1 MTTDASIQ
9 PASPDRGYLPFVKMQ
24 GTGNDFMVVDAVTYA
39 LDLDWPRLAQATAD
53 RHFGVGHD
61 GLLVITRDPTSG
73 RLRMRMYNPDG
84 TEDMCGNGLRCVAR
98 YAVERGLARERSLVI
113 DTLSG
118 PRAVEVLADGR
129 VSVHMGPVPFVRSG
143 TVETPAG
150 RFAYVLLRPGTPH
163 AVLLQTEVPD
173 DELFLAAGPA
183 IEHSPEFP
191 ERVSVMWAVPQ
202 GSHLLGLRIWERS
215 VGETLGCGTGACA
228 AAVAALHAGVVEEP
242 VTVRSRGGDL
252 VIARDPAA
260 PDAVIMTGPAELV
273 YEGRYPLAEGLMR

>member
-1 MTTDASIQ
+1 MSTETSIQ
-9 PASPDRGYLPFVKMQ
+9 TTSPGRAFLPFVKMQ
-24 GTGNDFMVVDAVTYA
+24 GTGNDFMVVDAVTHP
-39 LDLDWPRLAQATAD
+39 LDLDWPWLAQATAD
-53 RHFGVGHD
+53 RHFAVGHD
-61 GLLVITRDPTSG
+61 GLLVISRDPASG

-98 YAVERGLARERSLVI
+98 YAVDRGLAAQRSLVI

-118 PRAVEVLADGR
+118 PRQIDVLADGR

-143 TVETPAG
+143 TVETPVG

-163 AVLLQTEVPD
+163 AILLQTELPD
-173 DELFLAAGPA
+173 DELFQAAGPA

-191 ERVSVMWAVPQ
+191 ERVSVMWAVAQ
-202 GSHLLGLRIWERS
+202 GPHLLRLRIWERS

-228 AAVAALHAGVVEEP
+228 AAVAALRAGVVEEP

-252 VIARDPAA
+252 LIARDPVAS
-260 PDAVIMTGPAELV
+260 DSVIMTGSAEFI
-273 YEGRYPLAEGLMR
+273 YEGRYPLPERSMR

>member
-1 MTTDASIQ
+1 MNTEASLLK
-9 PASPDRGYLPFVKMQ
+9 PPGLRYLPFVKMQ
-24 GTGNDFMVVDAVTYA
+24 GTGNDFMVVDAVTHA
-39 LDLDWPRLAQATAD
+39 LDLDWPRLAQETAD

-61 GLLVITRDPTSG
+61 GLLVITRDPASG

-98 YAVERGLARERSLVI
+98 YAVERGLSPQRSLVI

-118 PRAVEVLADGR
+118 PRVVEVLADGR
-129 VSVHMGPVPFVRSG
+129 VSVQMGPVPFVRSG

-150 RFAYVLLRPGTPH
+150 RFAYVLLHPGTPH
-163 AVLLQTEVPD
+163 AVLLQTELPG

-183 IEHSPEFP
+183 IEHSPEFA

-202 GSHLLGLRIWERS
+202 GPHLLCLRIWERS

-228 AAVAALHAGVVEEP
+228 AAVAAVQAGAVEEP
-242 VTVRSRGGDL
+242 VTVRSKGGDL
-252 VIARDPAA
+252 VITRDPAA
-260 PDAVIMTGPAELV
+260 LDSVIMTGPAELI
-273 YEGRYPLAEGLMR
+273 YEGRYPLSESFMR